1 MAMAHPEKLILQ
13 ANHSR
18 CRDQYA
24 TEAFYRLEFLEGFS
38 VTPDVQFILGLAS
51 EPQRDFVGM
60 FGLRTRLVFLD
71 RISRGLL
78 PLPRQRL
85 SLKHKLAVELPQ
97 HGGVAIVNIRLEH
110 G

>member
-38 VTPDVQFILGLAS
+38 VTADVQFIPAPAL
-51 EPQRDFVGM
+51 EPQRDFVSV
-60 FGLRTRLVFLD
+60 FGLRTRLVF
-71 RISRGLL
+71 
-78 PLPRQRL
+78 
-85 SLKHKLAVELPQ
+85 
-97 HGGVAIVNIRLEH
+97 
-110 G
+110 